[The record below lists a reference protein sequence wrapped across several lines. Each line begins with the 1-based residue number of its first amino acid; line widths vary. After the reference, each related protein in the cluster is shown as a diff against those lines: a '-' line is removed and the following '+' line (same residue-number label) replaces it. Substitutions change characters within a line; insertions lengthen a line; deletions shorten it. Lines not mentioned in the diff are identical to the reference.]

1 MKQVPLA
8 AKIRTL
14 RGSSRSR
21 RLRASGFVPAEIY
34 GHKEPNQTIEVSEK
48 ELSKILSSSRGENIF
63 FALNIEGSQGEPVLA
78 VIKEVQYD
86 KLDSSLVHADFHK
99 VKMNEKIRIKIPIR
113 LINADLCE
121 GVKVGGV
128 LQSFMRTLEVQCL
141 PSQIPEAIQVDTLQ
155 MAIGHSVHVSDLK
168 LPEGVK
174 AVQSPG
180 NVVVS
185 VAQQMAEEVKA
196 EVVAAPVEGAAA
208 EPGAEPE
215 VITAKK
221 KEEGE
226 AEGKAEGKPDAKAA
240 AGKAPAGKAPEKA
253 AEKKPAEKK

>member
-8 AKIRTL
+8 AKIRTT

-21 RLRASGFVPAEIY
+21 RLRSSGFVPAEVY
-34 GHKEPNQTIEVSEK
+34 GHKETNQSIEIPEK
-48 ELSKILSSSRGENIF
+48 EFTKILALSKGENIF
-63 FALNIEGSQGEPVLA
+63 FALEIEGVKSGEPVL
-78 VIKEVQYD
+78 VVVKEIQYD
-86 KLDSSLVHADFHK
+86 KLSNAMLHADFHK

-113 LINADLCE
+113 ILNADTCE
-121 GVKVGGV
+121 GVKAGGV

-141 PSQIPEAIQVDTLQ
+141 PSQIPDAIQVDALNL
-155 MAIGHSVHVSDLK
+155 AVGHSVHVSDLK
-168 LPEGVK
+168 LADGVK
-174 AVQSPG
+174 AVQAGS

-196 EVVAAPVEGAAA
+196 EVAAPVEGAAA
-208 EPGAEPE
+208 AAAGTEPE

-226 AEGKAEGKPDAKAA
+226 AEAGKA
-240 AGKAPAGKAPEKA
+240 APAGKADAKA
-253 AEKKPAEKK
+253 APAAKAEKK